1 MHNVVDAMNMDGD
14 NENENTNDI
23 STINKRIDN
32 DQNVLND
39 LLSEF
44 IPLDIVI
51 HCCCCMLFNKNCF
64 FA

>member
-32 DQNVLND
+32 DQNVLNE

-44 IPLDIVI
+44 IPLDEDEQV
-51 HCCCCMLFNKNCF
+51 
-64 FA
+64 